1 MATNTSSKRPATTL
15 RCGDSKATIC
25 LACQREGSVLRTTL
39 FAASRISPVNGA
51 TASHSVSPIWEAL
64 MHVAFEAKEWIAT
77 HALKR

>member
-1 MATNTSSKRPATTL
+1 MATNTSSKRLATTL
-15 RCGDSKATIC
+15 RRGIIKATIWQHVNEKG
-25 LACQREGSVLRTTL
+25 LFFGRPSSRPQGSVVDGT
-39 FAASRISPVNGA
+39 